1 MYFSNIQILMLVF
14 AFIIAVLGAV
24 KMYQIKKE
32 YLMKQKELEVESEKI
47 ELERL
52 KITATPEEISK

>member
-14 AFIIAVLGAV
+14 AFIIGVLGAI

-32 YLMKQKELEVESEKI
+32 YLVRQKELEVESEKI